1 MPGPINPG
9 AADQN
14 ARGGQYVTTP
24 GFASPGHSTPTNTRT
39 APDST
44 VVYSP
49 KGWRWE
55 EAGDD
60 YQKTVSK
67 LTSAAIEGA
76 VRRMRTSFG
85 QVFYIKGTADD
96 RPPFDGETFGDT
108 CRVQDAV
115 TLDIV
120 AEWRWNGSTWER
132 MRVTSEQIS
141 NLDVGRLTAG
151 SANISEIAAR
161 KIASDVGRF
170 LELTTDQLTVTG
182 NASFVNAT
190 AQHIWTRIITS
201 SEGEFEKIRAGMI
214 AANAVTADNIQA
226 GAIDGQ
232 VITGA
237 TLQTS
242 RTPDRG
248 IHINSGGLE
257 VFDTN
262 GVRTM
267 RISASNGSIQ
277 IAGRLGR
284 GDTWSET
291 FFNDITWDKTGTDYF
306 EGWRAGVG
314 LAFSSKI
321 NDSWR
326 DGAIFLVADPS
337 GTPGVRVQSP
347 WRASA
352 SRGMPSNV
360 HVSPEFVRTSVYGV
374 GYDDSEPASSYL
386 YRTYGGII
394 VQNAEVIVKDGNTCF
409 IQHGKTVCGT
419 YNNNAFLYINHL
431 AKIGHYATPTQVGM
445 TFNGKGYWADAEG
458 THMSGNKK
466 FTMRVP
472 RMTKE
477 RGGLWLSH
485 ACTESPYDGIEYWE
499 NVEIGA
505 DGTALWE
512 LPDYVPLIASKKA
525 PWVVFTGAEGSA
537 ASLDRSNADRWVVNV
552 KGAPGTVV
560 PVLVKGARMIDSDV
574 DADGEPI
581 MRDYARESMWELPP
595 DIPSPEELQVKTSA
609 ARPGEDP
616 DFADDTPAP
625 PAHLGG
631 GYYGPAPLQKEN
643 Q

>member
-1 MPGPINPG
+1 MPGPTNPA

-120 AEWRWNGSTWER
+120 AEWRWNGTAWER

-151 SANISEIAAR
+151 SASISELAAR

-201 SEGEFEKIRAGMI
+201 SEGEFEKIRAGML
-214 AANAVTADNIQA
+214 AANSITADNIQA

-242 RTPDRG
+242 RTQNRG
-248 IHINSGGLE
+248 LHINSEGME
-257 VFDTN
+257 VFDSYGT
-262 GVRTM
+262 RTM
-267 RISASNGSIQ
+267 RISARNGSIQ

-284 GDTWSET
+284 EDTWSET
-291 FFNDITWDKTGTDYF
+291 FFNDITWHSTGTDYND
-306 EGWRAGVG
+306 GWRAGVG
-314 LAFSSKI
+314 LAFSSKRD
-321 NDSWR
+321 DSWN
-326 DGAIFLVADPS
+326 DGAIFLVANPQ
-337 GTPGVRVQSP
+337 GVPGVRIQSP
-347 WRASA
+347 WKASA
-352 SRGMPSNV
+352 TRGLPSNM
-360 HVSPEFVRTSVYGV
+360 HVSPESVRVSVYGV
-374 GYDDSEPASSYL
+374 GYADDKSATWYL
-386 YRTYGGII
+386 YRDTGGMS
-394 VQNAEVIVKDGNTCF
+394 VDGADMVVGKGNTAF
-409 IQHGKTVCGT
+409 IQNGKTVCGA
-419 YNNNAFLYINHL
+419 YSNQAYLYPNSVTVT
-431 AKIGHYATPTQVGM
+431 GFYATTTQVGLR
-445 TFNGKGYWADAEG
+445 FNNNGYWADNLG
-458 THMSGNKK
+458 IHMSGNKK

-472 RMTKE
+472 ELTKA
-477 RGGLWLSH
+477 RGGMWLSH
-485 ACTESPYDGIEYWE
+485 CCTESPYDGIEYWE

-505 DGTALWE
+505 DGTARWE
-512 LPDYVPLIASKKA
+512 LPDYVPKIASAKA
-525 PWVVFTGAEGSA
+525 PWVVFTGAEGSS
-537 ASLDRSNADRWVVNV
+537 ASLDKSNPSLWVVNV

-560 PVLVKGARMIDSDV
+560 PVLVKGARMIDV
-574 DADGEPI
+574 DEDESGEPI
-581 MRDYARESMWELPP
+581 MRDYAREAMWELPP
-595 DIPSPEELQVKTSA
+595 APPTPEERAQAASDDPEDLQET
-609 ARPGEDP
+609 
-616 DFADDTPAP
+616 
-625 PAHLGG
+625 HLGG

>member
-1 MPGPINPG
+1 MPGPANPA

-96 RPPFDGETFGDT
+96 LPPFDGETFGDT

-190 AQHIWTRIITS
+190 AQHIWTRIITAH
-201 SEGEFEKIRAGMI
+201 EGEFEKIRAGML
-214 AANAVTADNIQA
+214 AANSITSDNIQA

-242 RTPDRG
+242 RSPNRG
-248 IHINSGGLE
+248 LHINSEGLE
-257 VFDTN
+257 VFDSN
-262 GVRTM
+262 GGRTM
-267 RISASNGSIQ
+267 HISANTGSIQ

-284 GDTWSET
+284 ADTWSET
-291 FFNDITWDKTGTDYF
+291 FFNDITWDRTGSDYF
-306 EGWRAGVG
+306 DGWRAGVG
-314 LAFSSKI
+314 LAFSSKR
-321 NDSWR
+321 NADWK
-326 DGAIFLVADPS
+326 DGAIFLVSSPE
-337 GTPGVRVQSP
+337 GVPGVRVQSP

-352 SRGMPSNV
+352 SRGYPSHM
-360 HVSPEFVRTSVYGV
+360 HVSPETVRTVVYGV
-374 GYDDSEPASSYL
+374 GYDDSTYAVQYL
-386 YRTYGGII
+386 SRTEGGIK
-394 VQNAEVIVKDGNTCF
+394 VQGAEVTVQLGNTCF
-409 IQHGKTVCGT
+409 IQNGQTVCGT
-419 YNNNAFLYINHL
+419 YNNNAFLYINSQ
-431 AKIGHYATPTQVGM
+431 AKIGHYATPSQVGM
-445 TFNGKGYWADAEG
+445 TFNGKGYWANAEG

-472 RMTKE
+472 RLTRE

-525 PWVVFTGAEGSA
+525 PWVVFTGAEGSSA
-537 ASLDRSNADRWVVNV
+537 ALDRSNADRWVVNV
-552 KGAPGTVV
+552 KGVPGTVV

-595 DIPSPEELQVKTSA
+595 DIPTQEDMKVSPQDSDGEGNLE
-609 ARPGEDP
+609 PGSEGP
-616 DFADDTPAP
+616 TP

-631 GYYGPAPLQKEN
+631 GYYGPAPLQKEH

>member
-1 MPGPINPG
+1 MPGPANPA

-201 SEGEFEKIRAGMI
+201 SEGEFEKIRAGML
-214 AANAVTADNIQA
+214 AANSITSDNIQA

-242 RTPDRG
+242 RTPNRG
-248 IHINSGGLE
+248 LHINSEGME
-257 VFDTN
+257 VFDAAGT
-262 GVRTM
+262 RTM
-267 RISASNGSIQ
+267 RISARDGSIQ

-284 GDTWSET
+284 EDTWSET
-291 FFNDITWDKTGTDYF
+291 FFNDITWAQNGSDYLD
-306 EGWRAGVG
+306 GWRAGVG
-314 LAFSSKI
+314 LAFSSKR
-321 NDSWR
+321 DSTWR
-326 DGAIFLVADPS
+326 EGAIFLVADPR
-337 GTPGVRVQSP
+337 GVPGVRIQSP
-347 WRASA
+347 WKASA
-352 SRGMPSNV
+352 SRGYPANM
-360 HVSPEFVRTSVYGV
+360 HVSPEEVKISVYGV
-374 GYDDSEPASSYL
+374 GYDDSSYA
-386 YRTYGGII
+386 YMSMKRDFCGIFVDGADI
-394 VQNAEVIVKDGNTCF
+394 SIARGNTAF
-409 IQHGKTVCGT
+409 IQGGKTVCGVH
-419 YNNNAFLYINHL
+419 NNKAFLYTSHVS
-431 AKIGHYATPTQVGM
+431 T
-445 TFNGKGYWADAEG
+445 NGFYSGPDGSVMRFANNSYWVDNLG

-472 RMTKE
+472 EMTKA
-477 RGGLWLSH
+477 RGGMWLSH
-485 ACTESPYDGIEYWE
+485 CCTESPYDGIEYWE
-499 NVEIGA
+499 NVEVGA
-505 DGTALWE
+505 DGTARWE
-512 LPDYVPLIASKKA
+512 LPDYVPKIASAKA
-525 PWVVFTGAEGSA
+525 PWVVFTGAEGSS
-537 ASLDRSNADRWVVNV
+537 ASLDKSNPSLWVVNV
-552 KGAPGTVV
+552 KGTPGTSV
-560 PVLVKGARMIDSDV
+560 PVLVKGARMIDVDV
-574 DADGEPI
+574 DESGEPI
-581 MRDYARESMWELPP
+581 MRDYAREAMWELPP
-595 DIPSPEELQVKTSA
+595 ALPTEEDRTQAALESEDAPE
-609 ARPGEDP
+609 
-616 DFADDTPAP
+616 
-625 PAHLGG
+625 AHLGG

>member
-1 MPGPINPG
+1 MPGPLNPA
-9 AADQN
+9 AADPN

-67 LTSAAIEGA
+67 LTAAAIEGA

-182 NASFVNAT
+182 NASFTDVVARN
-190 AQHIWTRIITS
+190 IWTRIITS
-201 SEGEFEKIRAGMI
+201 SEGEFEKIRAGML
-214 AANAVTADNIQA
+214 AANSITSDNIQA

-237 TLQTS
+237 TIQTS
-242 RTPDRG
+242 RTPNRG
-248 IHINSGGLE
+248 LHINSEGME
-257 VFDTN
+257 VFDRFGT
-262 GVRTM
+262 RTM
-267 RISASNGSIQ
+267 RISSHTGSIE

-284 GDTWSET
+284 SDTWSET
-291 FFNDITWDKTGTDYF
+291 YFNDITWDTTGTDYDAQ
-306 EGWRAGVG
+306 GWRAGVG
-314 LAFSSKI
+314 LAFLPRT
-321 NDSWR
+321 DAEWR
-326 DGAIFLVADPS
+326 EGAIFLVS
-337 GTPGVRVQSP
+337 SNTHTPEIRIQSP
-347 WRASA
+347 WKQRATRGHPSSIRVTPEEIRLVTFGSGSTGESEFGALNLERTAA
-352 SRGMPSNV
+352 SIQVRNVVMRVGENDMGFTSGGKVLCGVYSNNASLY
-360 HVSPEFVRTSVYGV
+360 VSPVSRIGFY
-374 GYDDSEPASSYL
+374 A
-386 YRTYGGII
+386 
-394 VQNAEVIVKDGNTCF
+394 N
-409 IQHGKTVCGT
+409 GT
-419 YNNNAFLYINHL
+419 QI
-431 AKIGHYATPTQVGM
+431 GM
-445 TFNGKGYWADAEG
+445 TFNGKGYWANAEG

-466 FTMRVP
+466 FVMRVP

-477 RGGLWLSH
+477 KGGLWLSH
-485 ACTESPYDGIEYWE
+485 SCTESPYDGIEYWE
-499 NVEIGA
+499 NVEIGS
-505 DGTALWE
+505 DGSARWE
-512 LPDYVPLIASKKA
+512 LPDYVPLIASEKA
-525 PWVVFTGAEGSA
+525 PWVVFTGAEGSSA
-537 ASLDRSNADRWVVNV
+537 ALDRSNASLWVVNV
-552 KGAPGTVV
+552 KGAPGSVV
-560 PVLVKGARMIDSDV
+560 PVLVKGARKIDLEV
-574 DADGEPI
+574 DEAGEPV
-581 MRDYARESMWELPP
+581 MRDFARESMWVLPP
-595 DIPSPEELQVKTSA
+595 QIPDAGGLDVP
-609 ARPGEDP
+609 DP
-616 DFADDTPAP
+616 ASGVVSQET
-625 PAHLGG
+625 HLGG
-631 GYYGPAPLQKEN
+631 GYYGPAPLQKED